1 MILENNTNNTNNTT
15 NSTPI
20 LLTGG
25 AGYIGSHTFAAL
37 IDAGYKPVILDN
49 FSNSHPAVLDR
60 LQKLTGQRVIR
71 ERGNVL
77 NPGFV
82 AEVLRHYACEAVIHL
97 AGVKAVG
104 ESVQQPLKY
113 YSDNVGGLVS
123 LLQAMETTG
132 CRSVVFSSS
141 ATVYGDPASVP
152 IHEQFPCAPE
162 SPYAQT
168 KLMCENILTS
178 LRAADPAWRV
188 GVLRY
193 FNPVGAHPS
202 GLIGENPRGI
212 PNNLMPY
219 ITQVAVGKR
228 ASLQVFGN
236 DYPTPDGTG
245 VRDYLHVMDLA
256 EGHVTAV
263 HSLLTRPQSF
273 TLNLGTGKGIS
284 VLEVV
289 SAFERASGR
298 RIPHEFAPR
307 RSGDVAQYYADA
319 SLADAVL
326 GWRATRTIDDMCRD
340 AWRWQQTNPD
350 GYEAG
355 PDVPPRPRLRRRP
368 NEPVRPAA
376 VT

>member
-1 MILENNTNNTNNTT
+1 MKNTANTT
-15 NSTPI
+15 TI

-37 IDAGYKPVILDN
+37 IEAGYQPVILDN

-60 LQKLTGQRVIR
+60 LQELTGQPVVR
-71 ERGNVL
+71 ERGDVL

-82 AEVLRHYACEAVIHL
+82 AEVLRHYGCEAVIHF

-113 YSDNVGGLVS
+113 YSNNVGGLVS

-168 KLMCENILTS
+168 KLMCENILAS

-219 ITQVAVGKR
+219 VTQVAVGKR
-228 ASLQVFGN
+228 AGLQVFGN

-256 EGHVTAV
+256 EGHVAAV
-263 HSLLTRPQSF
+263 QALLTRHQSF

-289 SAFERASGR
+289 SAFERASGQR
-298 RIPHEFAPR
+298 VPFEFAPR
-307 RSGDVAQYYADA
+307 RAGDVAQYYADVSQA
-319 SLADAVL
+319 EAVL

-355 PDVPPRPRLRRRP
+355 PDMPPRPALRSRP
-368 NEPVRPAA
+368 NAPIRPAA
-376 VT
+376 VA